1 MFTQPKWWIISSI
14 PIVMLSF
21 AGLMYVIGSLWPD
34 PNTIFARSQM
44 LLFAFIFLGCG
55 ALTVPVTA
63 YLNQRFAKADWLARD
78 RARLLR
84 QGSWVGLLAVLLA
97 YLQLSRILNWTIAL
111 VLAAVFVLIET
122 FLLTRE

>member
-1 MFTQPKWWIISSI
+1 MFSQPKWWVISSI
-14 PIVMLSF
+14 PIVLLSF
-21 AGLMYVIGSLWPD
+21 AGLVYVLAYLWPD
-34 PNTIFARSQM
+34 PTTIFAQPQM
-44 LLFAFIFLGCG
+44 LFFVFVFLGCG

-84 QGSWVGLLAVLLA
+84 QGSWVGLFVVLLA
-97 YLQLSRILNWTIAL
+97 YLQLSKILSWTIAL